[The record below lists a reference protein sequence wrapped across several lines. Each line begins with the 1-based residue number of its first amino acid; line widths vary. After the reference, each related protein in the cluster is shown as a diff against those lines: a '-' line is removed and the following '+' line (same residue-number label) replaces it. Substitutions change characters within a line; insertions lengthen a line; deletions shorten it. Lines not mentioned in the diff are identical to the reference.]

1 MAGVCAGTILHF
13 LMSLHQYVWLTI
25 KCRGWFL
32 FRYQRSVGTAW
43 VVILRGSALCAAR
56 QSADPTRKMA
66 LPNSGTGRFRR
77 GLNCLSSSV
86 WQVGFC

>member
-43 VVILRGSALCAAR
+43 VVILRGSALCARGNQQTQQGRWLSLTAG
-56 QSADPTRKMA
+56 QAD
-66 LPNSGTGRFRR
+66 
-77 GLNCLSSSV
+77 SV
-86 WQVGFC
+86 GV